1 MAEQVFVVFARSRP
15 LYEVVKSEDGSTLT
29 IRSTSKL
36 GHVISMPSEAVPS
49 LIDALNAFTATQQPR
64 PGTS

>member
-1 MAEQVFVVFARSRP
+1 MSEQIFVVVARNRP

-36 GHVISMPSEAVPS
+36 GHGITMPSEAVPS
-49 LIDALNAFTATQQPR
+49 LIDALNAFTTAPPR
-64 PGTS
+64 PDTH